1 MSSVST
7 HCPVSTPPPPNLPEI
22 LRTDRLFPVQ
32 ILRVLRLLAKPL
44 RRVRTV
50 CQRPVVPPFHN
61 ANETG
66 HSSVEQLNKPLIM
79 PISTSLRDLEQVFF
93 SFYFFCFCFFSLLDW
108 QGFVGLRRTFYRF
121 GSFSFLSASSRSEGF
136 ARPENR
142 QRRHRRM
149 TACPRLTW

>member
-7 HCPVSTPPPPNLPEI
+7 HCPNSFYRNLPEI

-50 CQRPVVPPFHN
+50 YQRPVVPPFHN

-79 PISTSLRDLEQVFF
+79 PISTSLRGLEQVFF
-93 SFYFFCFCFFSLLDW
+93 LFLFFCFCFFPSSIDKVLLGFGGPFIVSVRSLFSPLRPVRKVSL
-108 QGFVGLRRTFYRF
+108 GPKIVNVGI
-121 GSFSFLSASSRSEGF
+121 AE
-136 ARPENR
+136 
-142 QRRHRRM
+142 
-149 TACPRLTW
+149 